1 MIEWIVTSSALI
13 LLVLLLRAVIK
24 DRVSPRLRYA
34 LWALVLLRLLIPVS
48 LWESPAS
55 VLNAARVNSGYQL
68 ASTLPNDMQVYENGN
83 LRSLAGPKDTFRLGP
98 EGSRVWK
105 EEQPALYNAYGWV
118 AVSDAEKAQSLRE
131 QGEKAVDNITLKRMV
146 DVKRALNVLWQ
157 AGSGLFLLFLAVVN
171 GRFALVLRR
180 KRRPDGIYR
189 GRNVYVVDGLATP
202 CLFGLVF
209 PAVYLTCS
217 VTEDGTAREHV
228 LAHEYTHFRQGDH
241 IWAIL
246 RGVCLALHWYNPLAW
261 LAAVLS
267 RRDCEL
273 SCDEGAVRLLGEE
286 HRADY
291 GRTLVGLVA
300 RRTTAADLA
309 CCATTM
315 TGGRS
320 ALKERI
326 ALLVKRPRTTAVMA
340 ALVTAACVVF
350 AVCTFTGAAEA
361 EEPDAPA
368 EPAQTEQGV
377 ADAPEVGAEPVGL
390 SENAVMLDIPENLPT
405 ELMDLSRPAEEQG
418 EWLLLAQAPYTD
430 ASLYRRADDD
440 QHVYLRLTNQ
450 CFQRFDRDLTGM
462 ELLPTMDLWDG
473 ETDLAIEILYR
484 RYEGTYFNG
493 KTYEPGIVAEMVIY
507 DWNVNGKYWEEK
519 YIQSQP
525 LQRLTEDL
533 PAIADLP
540 RVFGITGN
548 NWDAPMWWVGS
559 LREDGIDLYYA
570 QYEETMYL
578 RYGDHIQ
585 KIAEKMESEWLPELY
600 FEDLDGDGGR
610 ELLVHYHTGH
620 GTGVHTD
627 FIAVYEWDGEKWYGT
642 THRPDNVVEDFN
654 NHRTYEFYDDGT
666 VYIRYQDTDILVD
679 LSALWA
685 NRYWGGAPD
694 ICRLNQFLTHY
705 TYQNGQI
712 TLTICGWLQN
722 TDTGLFHNDAFEYV
736 CPVIY
741 SDYGDGPGYLVS
753 WEGELRSEF
762 AAERPD
768 VDKSRLTPTFR
779 RILREFIEE
788 CRQISA
794 DVNNNFFSICD
805 VNGDGKD
812 ELITLLNNTAI
823 AGQVERVYDAGGNEL
838 LAEYPL
844 ITYYDNGYL
853 TAGWS
858 HNQGVAGDKLWTYD
872 LYKYDARAG
881 KYVRITTVDGWDKS
895 IRDTY
900 LSYDETVIS
909 FPDGV
914 DRDGDGFVYYIIE
927 EEGGY
932 APVYGQPM
940 DYADYVLWAAS
951 YLSGNV
957 VPVHYA
963 PLTEENIALIQ

>member
-1 MIEWIVTSSALI
+1 MIEWIITSSALI

-34 LWALVLLRLLIPVS
+34 LWALVLVRLLAPVS

-55 VLNAARVNSGYQL
+55 VLNAARANSGYQL

-105 EEQPALYNAYGWV
+105 EEQPALYNAYGWA

-146 DVKRALNVLWQ
+146 DVKRALNILRQ
-157 AGSGLFLLFLAVVN
+157 AGSGLVLLFLAVVN
-171 GRFALVLRR
+171 GRFALVLRK
-180 KRRPDGIYR
+180 KRRPAGTYR
-189 GRNVYVVDGLATP
+189 GRDVYAVDGLATP
-202 CLFGLVF
+202 CLFGLF
-209 PAVYLTCS
+209 RPGIYLTPGLS
-217 VTEDGTAREHV
+217 EDEKTHV
-228 LAHEYTHFRQGDH
+228 LAHEYTHFRQRDH

-246 RGVCLALHWYNPLAW
+246 RGVCLALHWYNPLVW

-315 TGGRS
+315 TGGKS

-326 ALLVKRPRTTAVMA
+326 TLLVKRPRTTAVMA
-340 ALVTAACVVF
+340 ALITAACVVF
-350 AVCTFTGAAEA
+350 ALCTFTGAAEA

-368 EPAQTEQGV
+368 EPVQAEQEP
-377 ADAPEVGAEPVGL
+377 ADAPAPEEEPVSL
-390 SENAVMLDIPENLPT
+390 PEDIVLLDMPEDLPT

-473 ETDLAIEILYR
+473 EAELAMQVLYR

-493 KTYEPGIVAEMVIY
+493 KTYEPGIVAEMVLY
-507 DWNVNGKYWEEK
+507 DWNVDGKYWEEK
-519 YIQSQP
+519 HISTQP
-525 LQRLTEDL
+525 MLRLTEDL

-540 RVFGITGN
+540 RIFGITGN
-548 NWDAPMWWVGS
+548 NWDAPMWWVGN
-559 LREDGIDLYYA
+559 LREDDIDLYYA

-600 FEDLDGDGGR
+600 FEDLDGDGSR
-610 ELLVHYHTGH
+610 ELLVHYHTDH

-642 THRPDNVVEDFN
+642 THRPDNVIRDFN

-666 VYIRYQDTDILVD
+666 AFIRYGDADILLD
-679 LSALWA
+679 LSDLWED
-685 NRYWGGAPD
+685 YWSAAPD
-694 ICRLNQFLTHY
+694 ICVLDQFQTYY
-705 TYQNGQI
+705 TYQDGQI
-712 TLTICGWLQN
+712 TLIISGELLSE
-722 TDTGLFHNDAFEYV
+722 DSVYLHGYAFEYV

-741 SDYGDGPGYLVS
+741 SDYGDGAGYLNS
-753 WEGELRSEF
+753 GEGVLRSEF

-794 DVNNNFFSICD
+794 GVSNNFFSVCD

-812 ELITLLNNTAI
+812 ELITLQSNTSLI
-823 AGQVERVYDAGGNEL
+823 GQTERVYDADGNEL
-838 LAEYPL
+838 LAAYPL
-844 ITYYDNGYL
+844 LTYYDNGYA
-853 TAGWS
+853 TAEWS
-858 HNQGVAGDKLWTYD
+858 HNQGVAGDKLWPYD
-872 LYKYDARAG
+872 LYKYDVGAG
-881 KYVRITTVDGWDKS
+881 KYVRIATVDGWDKS
-895 IRDTY
+895 IRDTH

-909 FPDGV
+909 FPDDV

-927 EEGGY
+927 EAGGY
-932 APVYGQPM
+932 APVYGRPM
-940 DYADYVLWAAS
+940 DYADYALWAAS

>member
-131 QGEKAVDNITLKRMV
+131 QGEKVVDNITLKRMV

-189 GRNVYVVDGLATP
+189 GRNIYVVDGLATP

-209 PAVYLTCS
+209 PAVYLPCS

-390 SENAVMLDIPENLPT
+390 PENAVMLDIPENLPT

-519 YIQSQP
+519 YI
-525 LQRLTEDL
+525 
-533 PAIADLP
+533 
-540 RVFGITGN
+540 
-548 NWDAPMWWVGS
+548 
-559 LREDGIDLYYA
+559 
-570 QYEETMYL
+570 
-578 RYGDHIQ
+578 
-585 KIAEKMESEWLPELY
+585 
-600 FEDLDGDGGR
+600 
-610 ELLVHYHTGH
+610 
-620 GTGVHTD
+620 
-627 FIAVYEWDGEKWYGT
+627 
-642 THRPDNVVEDFN
+642 
-654 NHRTYEFYDDGT
+654 
-666 VYIRYQDTDILVD
+666 
-679 LSALWA
+679 
-685 NRYWGGAPD
+685 
-694 ICRLNQFLTHY
+694 
-705 TYQNGQI
+705 
-712 TLTICGWLQN
+712 
-722 TDTGLFHNDAFEYV
+722 
-736 CPVIY
+736 
-741 SDYGDGPGYLVS
+741 
-753 WEGELRSEF
+753 
-762 AAERPD
+762 
-768 VDKSRLTPTFR
+768 
-779 RILREFIEE
+779 
-788 CRQISA
+788 
-794 DVNNNFFSICD
+794 
-805 VNGDGKD
+805 
-812 ELITLLNNTAI
+812 
-823 AGQVERVYDAGGNEL
+823 
-838 LAEYPL
+838 
-844 ITYYDNGYL
+844 
-853 TAGWS
+853 
-858 HNQGVAGDKLWTYD
+858 
-872 LYKYDARAG
+872 
-881 KYVRITTVDGWDKS
+881 
-895 IRDTY
+895 
-900 LSYDETVIS
+900 
-909 FPDGV
+909 
-914 DRDGDGFVYYIIE
+914 
-927 EEGGY
+927 
-932 APVYGQPM
+932 
-940 DYADYVLWAAS
+940 
-951 YLSGNV
+951 
-957 VPVHYA
+957 
-963 PLTEENIALIQ
+963 